1 MDKKIPAWTSFIWQR
16 GSRYGKTNCTDKYKE
31 KEMTYIKLKEK
42 KKLDED
48 TLDLF
53 DDLLQELACYPQEV
67 VSDKDY
73 KQVEDIY
80 FKLGG
85 EWAELI

>member
-1 MDKKIPAWTSFIWQR
+1 
-16 GSRYGKTNCTDKYKE
+16 
-31 KEMTYIKLKEK
+31 MTYVKLKEK

-85 EWAELI
+85 E